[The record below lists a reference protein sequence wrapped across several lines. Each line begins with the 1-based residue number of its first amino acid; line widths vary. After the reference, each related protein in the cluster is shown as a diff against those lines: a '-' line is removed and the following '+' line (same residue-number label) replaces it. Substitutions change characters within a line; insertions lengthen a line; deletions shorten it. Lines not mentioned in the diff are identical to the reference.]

1 MTTHLNKKNK
11 PQMVDVNKKKKTSR
25 TALAEGEVK
34 FTKITFNK
42 IEKMKTKKGKITNIA
57 ILAGIMGAKKT
68 SDLIP
73 LCHNIGIEKVNID
86 IKTNTKKCSLIVIAN
101 VKTSGKT
108 GVEMEALTAV
118 SITCLTI
125 YDMCKSLDKSIL
137 IKEIKLI
144 NKTGGKSDYSIIKN
158 Y

>member
-11 PQMVDVNKKKKTSR
+11 PQMVNINKKKKTSR

-34 FTKITFNK
+34 FNKITFNK

-86 IKTNTKKCSLIVIAN
+86 IKTNKKNCSLIVIAN

-108 GVEMEALTAV
+108 GVEMEALMAV